1 MFCEIAMEKNS
12 LIHYEKMLLDL
23 LKASLNVQVPDNAC
37 FELAQPGDWK
47 ACAQLAKRQGVL
59 ALAWEGVK
67 KLPQELQPYQS
78 LKISWALAVERY
90 EAEYKRYCDTVHEL
104 SVFFAAHGIRM
115 VQLKGVGLS
124 TYYPIPSLREGGD
137 IDIYTF
143 SADPS
148 VMTDKEA
155 NDLADV
161 LMEQKGI
168 EVDRTHPKH
177 SHFEYNRIEVEN
189 HKTFLD
195 IERCALSPQVEE
207 TLRSSLN
214 PQTVT
219 LCNGHDVLIPSD
231 EFNSLFVA
239 FHALQHYGCGLTLH
253 HIYDWACIIKRKG
266 LSLSYIMPADSHFS
280 KGVDVMTW
288 ICNEYLGTSVPVS
301 EDRRLVAEML
311 HEIFNPFDYAK
322 PVSGFRDELVYKLR
336 RFEHNVRTRNRYL
349 HTPLWR
355 SNAFW
360 KKIGKSIVWHFKKL
374 IA

>member
-1 MFCEIAMEKNS
+1 MLLQLLKMS
-12 LIHYEKMLLDL
+12 LIGHVQDL
-23 LKASLNVQVPDNAC
+23 AC
-37 FELAQPGDWK
+37 FQRVSSDDWK
-47 ACAQLAKRQGVL
+47 ECAQLARCQGVL
-59 ALAWEGVK
+59 ALAWEGVQR
-67 KLPQELQPYQS
+67 LPQELQPYRN
-78 LKISWALAVERY
+78 LKISWALAVEKY
-90 EAEYKRYCDTVHEL
+90 EAEYERYCDTVHEL
-104 SVFFAAHGIRM
+104 SVLFASHGIRM

-124 TYYPIPSLREGGD
+124 TYYPVPQHREGGD

-155 NDLADV
+155 NDLADA
-161 LMEQKGI
+161 LMEEMGI
-168 EVDRTHPKH
+168 AVDRSHPKH
-177 SHFEYNRIEVEN
+177 SHFAFNDIEIEN

-195 IERCALSPQVEE
+195 IERCALSSEVEE
-207 TLRSSLN
+207 ALKNSLN
-214 PQTVT
+214 PMRVT
-219 LCNGHDVLIPSD
+219 IGNGHEVLIPSH

-253 HIYDWACIIKRKG
+253 HIYDWACIIRRNG
-266 LSLSYIMPADSHFS
+266 LSLFDIVQTDKHFC
-280 KGVDVMTW
+280 KGVNAMTW
-288 ICNEYLGTSVPVS
+288 ICNEFLGTSVPVTA
-301 EDRRLVAEML
+301 ERKLVDEML
-311 HEIFNPFDYAK
+311 YEIFYPFDYAK

-355 SNAFW
+355 NNAFW

>member
-1 MFCEIAMEKNS
+1 MEKNS

-23 LKASLNVQVPDNAC
+23 LKASLSVQVPDNAC

-59 ALAWEGVK
+59 ALAWGGVQR
-67 KLPQELQPYQS
+67 LPQELQPYQS

-124 TYYPIPSLREGGD
+124 TYYPVPQHREGGD

-155 NDLADV
+155 NDLADA
-161 LMEQKGI
+161 LMEEMGI
-168 EVDRTHPKH
+168 AVDRSHPKH
-177 SHFEYNRIEVEN
+177 SHFAFNDIEIEN

-195 IERCALSPQVEE
+195 IERCALSSEVEE
-207 TLRSSLN
+207 ALKNSLN
-214 PQTVT
+214 PMRVT
-219 LCNGHDVLIPSD
+219 IGNGHEVLIPSH

-253 HIYDWACIIKRKG
+253 HIYDWACIIRRNG
-266 LSLSYIMPADSHFS
+266 LSLFDIVQTDKHFC
-280 KGVDVMTW
+280 KGVNAMTW
-288 ICNEYLGTSVPVS
+288 ICNEFLGTSVPVTA
-301 EDRRLVAEML
+301 ERKLVDEML
-311 HEIFNPFDYAK
+311 YEIFYPFDYAK

-355 SNAFW
+355 NNAFW

>member
-1 MFCEIAMEKNS
+1 MIELRVPEQMIFT
-12 LIHYEKMLLDL
+12 LLES
-23 LKASLNVQVPDNAC
+23 SLNGTTPEVSSFTGISNQ
-37 FELAQPGDWK
+37 DWK

-67 KLPQELQPYQS
+67 RLPQELQPYQS

-90 EAEYKRYCDTVHEL
+90 EAEYKCYCDTVHEL
-104 SVFFAAHGIRM
+104 SAFFAAHGIRM

-124 TYYPIPSLREGGD
+124 TYYPIPSRREGGD

-207 TLRSSLN
+207 ILRNSLN

-253 HIYDWACIIKRKG
+253 HIYD
-266 LSLSYIMPADSHFS
+266 
-280 KGVDVMTW
+280 
-288 ICNEYLGTSVPVS
+288 
-301 EDRRLVAEML
+301 
-311 HEIFNPFDYAK
+311 
-322 PVSGFRDELVYKLR
+322 
-336 RFEHNVRTRNRYL
+336 
-349 HTPLWR
+349 
-355 SNAFW
+355 
-360 KKIGKSIVWHFKKL
+360 
-374 IA
+374 